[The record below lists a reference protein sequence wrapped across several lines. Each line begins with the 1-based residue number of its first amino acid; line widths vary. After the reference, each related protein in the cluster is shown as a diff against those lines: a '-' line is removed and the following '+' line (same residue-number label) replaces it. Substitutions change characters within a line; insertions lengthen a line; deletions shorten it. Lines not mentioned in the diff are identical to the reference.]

1 MSHDPN
7 SLLLDKQLC
16 FALYS
21 ASLAVTQGYKPLLEP
36 LGLTYP
42 QYLVMLVLWETD
54 GLGLK
59 EVADRLGQK
68 PGALTPVIKRMELDG
83 LLTRVRSAQDE
94 RYIHIGLTEKGK
106 SLQQSAR
113 EVNECIFECSGLSN
127 DEVVELRDKL
137 NSLKV
142 NFKK

>member
-1 MSHDPN
+1 MPQDPKQ
-7 SLLLDKQLC
+7 LLLDKQLC
-16 FALYS
+16 FSLYS

-83 LLTRVRSAQDE
+83 FLTRVRSLEDE
-94 RYIHIGLTEKGK
+94 RYIQISLTEKGK
-106 SLQQSAR
+106 SLQQGAR
-113 EVNECIFECSGLSN
+113 EVNECIFQCSGMSR
-127 DEVVELRDKL
+127 EEIVELRDKL
-137 NSLKV
+137 NRLKV

>member
-1 MSHDPN
+1 M
-7 SLLLDKQLC
+7 LLDKQLC
-16 FALYS
+16 FSLYS

-83 LLTRVRSAQDE
+83 LLTRVRSVQDE
-94 RYIHIGLTEKGK
+94 RYIQIGLTEKGK
-106 SLQQSAR
+106 SLQQRAR
-113 EVNECIFECSGLSN
+113 EVNECIFECSGLSS
-127 DEVVELRDKL
+127 DELIELRDKL
-137 NSLKV
+137 NKLKV